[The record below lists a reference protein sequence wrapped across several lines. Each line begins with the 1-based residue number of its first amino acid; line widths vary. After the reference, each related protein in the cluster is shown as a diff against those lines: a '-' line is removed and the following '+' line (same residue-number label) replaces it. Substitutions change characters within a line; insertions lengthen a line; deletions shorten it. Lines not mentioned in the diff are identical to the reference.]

1 MARELHDAAL
11 RREVSAQDREPAR
24 GLERRLDGDDDLLA
38 FAARRRPPRPRRA
51 CGRRRSAR
59 RRGRAPPSAS
69 SRATR
74 ATPPASCMSV
84 ATKRPP
90 GFRLATTGVRSANA
104 LEVLEL
110 EGDLELAGD
119 REQVEDAVRRAAGG
133 RDRGGRVLE
142 RLARDDL
149 RGADVLSHE
158 LHRESPRLLGRLV
171 LRRVERRDPVEAA
184 GADAEELEGRGHRV
198 RGELASAGACAR
210 ARDAL
215 ELVQVGRVSVPA
227 ACAPTASKTSMD
239 RHVAGRGT
247 GPARSSRCRGRAPA
261 GRAGRAP

>member
-11 RREVSAQDREPAR
+11 GREVPAQDREPAR
-24 GLERRLDGDDDLLA
+24 GLERRLDRDDDLLA
-38 FAARRRPPRPRRA
+38 LPLDGGRRDLAERAPVDVRRVVVDEPHFRELARDERDAAGLVHVGGDEAAARLQARDDGRPLGDP
-51 CGRRRSAR
+51 
-59 RRGRAPPSAS
+59 
-69 SRATR
+69 
-74 ATPPASCMSV
+74 
-84 ATKRPP
+84 
-90 GFRLATTGVRSANA
+90 

-149 RGADVLSHE
+149 RGADVLPHE
-158 LHRESPRLLGRLV
+158 VHREPPHLLGRLV

-184 GADAEELEGRGHRV
+184 RADAEELERRGHRV
-198 RGELASAGACAR
+198 RGELAAAGACAR

-215 ELVQVGRVSVPA
+215 ELVQVGRVDRPGRVRA
-227 ACAPTASKTSMD
+227 DRLEDVQD
-239 RHVAGRGT
+239 RHVPAPGT
-247 GPARSSRCRGRAPA
+247 GRARSSRCRGRARA